1 MFPDIDLMLARQRG
15 EELRREA
22 EAYRRAR
29 EAAGGQRW
37 PSWFRRVPAGPPIVV
52 SRPA

>member
-1 MFPDIDLMLARQRG
+1 MFPEINLRLAQQRA

-29 EAAGGQRW
+29 EAAGGRRR
-37 PSWFRRVPAGPPIVV
+37 SHWFRRAPACPPIVV

>member
-1 MFPDIDLMLARQRG
+1 MVPEINLQLARERG

-29 EAAGGQRW
+29 EAAGGGRPVRRFSIRRPW
-37 PSWFRRVPAGPPIVV
+37 PRFRTA
-52 SRPA
+52 